1 MKFLPRKVVSM
12 SSIRVVAL
20 ALLCASAL
28 TPALAASVK
37 PTWPQDN
44 SDIKP
49 DPDVHFGV
57 LANGMHYIIQR
68 NLTPPGQAVVR
79 MRVGSGS
86 DDETDAQRGLAH
98 VLEHMSFKGS
108 KHVPKGDMVQILERK
123 GLAFGADTNAQTAF
137 RATTFELDVPET
149 KGDTLDTVLMLMRE
163 TASELTLDP
172 KALEPERGVVL
183 SEARMRDTPSY
194 RAMTQALRFAMP
206 DTLYVKRF
214 PIGKVHV
221 VQTAPV
227 SEIRKFYEA
236 NYRPKRTTLIV
247 VGDIDVKK
255 VEALIH
261 QHFDSWKPQ
270 APALPKPDFGTIKP
284 GGTAVKVINE
294 PGAGTSIEIG
304 FARSF
309 KEHRDTV
316 ANETRQLQERVASTI
331 FSKRLM
337 QRVND
342 PQPPFLSG
350 YAGPNTLEQ
359 TARGGLID
367 VSATPQGW
375 PRALAAAT
383 RALRQIVHYGVTPN
397 EVALATR
404 DLEVSFQ
411 AAAESASTR
420 TSDSIAQ
427 NMLSNVS
434 QNGVITSPAED
445 LKLFEAAKAKL
456 TVAAVDRAL
465 KHIFSGTG
473 PTVIVTSAPVAG
485 LDDAT
490 LAKAFAADEAAPLT
504 PPTAHLAKAWPYTS
518 FGTPGK
524 VISDKHIAD
533 LGVDEIEFANHV
545 RLNVKSTKFR
555 KDQILVTVDFG
566 QGRLGLDPKAQS
578 SAWLTHAFLAGGL
591 GKLTPNQLQDA
602 ATGHVVQTDF
612 NISED
617 HFRLSGSTR
626 TQDFALEMQMLAAY
640 MTDPAYRAE
649 AVARLQQGY
658 LNALPQ
664 LAATMSGALT
674 KTLDSFIHGDD
685 RRWGFPSEANI
696 KAASPQRLKAI
707 MAEPLAKSPIEI
719 TIVGDISKDAAIAQ
733 IAQTFGALPMRDD
746 LAATTPAT
754 ESLPK
759 PSATPTIITHGGKA
773 DEAASIA
780 IWPTQGL
787 FKNIQTDRAIMLARD
802 ILENR
807 LLARLR
813 VKDGDTYSPQGTA
826 MFSQSVPSYGYVYE
840 RIDTKPQLVPK
851 VFAAI
856 NEVTAD
862 MAKNGVTPDEMV
874 RAKAPSL
881 EQRKHMFTNNAFW
894 LADLSGIQAHP
905 QELDVIRT
913 LATGME
919 KITAADVQA
928 ATKRFLN
935 QKNMISFIAKPGKA
949 LR

>member
-1 MKFLPRKVVSM
+1 MIISPRKIVAMPSL
-12 SSIRVVAL
+12 RHLAL
-20 ALLCASAL
+20 ALLCATGL
-28 TPALAASVK
+28 TPALAAAAT
-37 PTWPQDN
+37 PTWPQDA

-57 LANGMHYIIQR
+57 LANGMHYIIER

-86 DDETDAQRGLAH
+86 DDETEAQRGLAH

-194 RAMTQALRFAMP
+194 RAMTQALRFTMP

-227 SEIRKFYEA
+227 SEIRKYYEA

-247 VGDIDVKK
+247 VGDIDVKA
-255 VEALIH
+255 VEAMIH

-284 GGTAVKVINE
+284 SGTAVKVITE
-294 PGAGTSIEIG
+294 PGAATSIEIG
-304 FARSF
+304 FARPF
-309 KEHRDTV
+309 KDHADTS
-316 ANETRQLQERVASTI
+316 ANETRQLQERVASAI

-337 QRVND
+337 QRAND
-342 PQPPFLSG
+342 ANPPFLNG
-350 YAGPNTLEQ
+350 YAGPDTIEQ
-359 TARGGLID
+359 TVRGGVISL
-367 VSATPQGW
+367 SATPQGW
-375 PRALAAAT
+375 QRALAAAT
-383 RALRQIVHYGVTPN
+383 RNLRQITQYGVTAD
-397 EVALATR
+397 EVAQATS
-404 DLEVSFQ
+404 DMEVSFQ
-411 AAAESASTR
+411 AAAQSAATR
-420 TSDSIAQ
+420 TSNSIAQ

-445 LKLFEAAKAKL
+445 LALFEAAKSKL
-456 TVAAVDRAL
+456 TVASVNAAL
-465 KHIFSGTG
+465 KHMFSGSG
-473 PTVIVTSAPVAG
+473 PTVIVTSAPVDG
-485 LDDAT
+485 LNDQT

-504 PPTAHLAKAWPYTS
+504 PPVARLAKAWPYKT

-545 RLNVKSTKFR
+545 RLNVKTTPFR
-555 KDQILVTVDFG
+555 KDQILINVDFG
-566 QGRLGLDPKAQS
+566 EGRLGLDPKAKP

-602 ATGHVVQTDF
+602 TTGHVVQTDF
-612 NISED
+612 AISED
-617 HFRLSGSTR
+617 HFRLAGTTR
-626 TQDFALEMQMLAAY
+626 AQDFPLEMQMLTAY
-640 MTDPAYRAE
+640 MTDPGYRAE
-649 AVARLQQGY
+649 AVARLKQSY
-658 LNALPQ
+658 LDALPQ
-664 LAATMSGALT
+664 LAATMSGALA
-674 KTLDSFIHGDD
+674 KKLDSFIHGNDP
-685 RRWGFPSEANI
+685 RWSFPN
-696 KAASPQRLKAI
+696 AATIAAATPQSLKAI

-719 TIVGDISKDAAIAQ
+719 TIVGDITKDAAIAEV
-733 IAQTFGALPMRDD
+733 AKTFGALPMRDD
-746 LAATTPAT
+746 FTASTKLS

-759 PSATPTIITHGGKA
+759 PSSMPTVITHGGKL

-787 FKNIQTDRAIMLARD
+787 FVNIQQDRAIMLARD
-802 ILENR
+802 IMENR

-813 VKDGDTYSPQGTA
+813 VKDGDTYSPQGMAT
-826 MFSQSVPSYGYVYE
+826 FSQTVPTFGYVYE
-840 RIDTKPQLVPK
+840 RIDTKPKFVPK

-862 MAKNGVTPDEMV
+862 MAKNGVTPDQMV

-894 LADLSGIQAHP
+894 LADLSGIQAQP

-913 LATGME
+913 LSTGME

-928 ATKRFLN
+928 AAKRFLN
-935 QKNMISFIAKPGKA
+935 PQNMVSFIAKPGKA